1 MMSWRNPLHAHSV
14 PCGRSV
20 LPALAMLVG
29 VGVPAVAQDTT
40 PDPVGVSMYYEC
52 DMTREAR
59 ADEIMLV
66 EMAPIFQQHVE
77 SGELLSW
84 VWLEHDLGGRW
95 RRASAF
101 YAADQETLFRVRA
114 AILDELRSRKPEATA
129 EFTDICH
136 AHEDYVW
143 IQRYR
148 SP

>member
-1 MMSWRNPLHAHSV
+1 MMSWRKLLHAH
-14 PCGRSV
+14 PAPGGRSALPV
-20 LPALAMLVG
+20 LATVLGLA
-29 VGVPAVAQDTT
+29 VPAAAQDTT
-40 PDPVGVSMYYEC
+40 PVGVAMYYEC

-101 YAADQETLFRVRA
+101 YAADRETLFRVRA
-114 AILDELRSRKPEATA
+114 AILDELRSTRPEATA
-129 EFTDICH
+129 EFTDICFT
-136 AHEDYVW
+136 HEDYVW